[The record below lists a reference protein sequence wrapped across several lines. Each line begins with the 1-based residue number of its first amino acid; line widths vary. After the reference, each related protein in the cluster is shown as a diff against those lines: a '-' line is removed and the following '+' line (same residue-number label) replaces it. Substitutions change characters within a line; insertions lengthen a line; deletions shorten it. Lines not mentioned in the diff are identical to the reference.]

1 MSLSFAAVDIHIPG
15 AEHGESKSC
24 AAWQAFDTWHLHPE
38 RQRATSGAIRQ
49 KTMSLWGAN
58 P

>member
-1 MSLSFAAVDIHIPG
+1 MLLELGLGIAKAAQHPPVP
-15 AEHGESKSC
+15 
-24 AAWQAFDTWHLHPE
+24 WHLHPE

-49 KTMSLWGAN
+49 KNMSLWGAN

>member
-1 MSLSFAAVDIHIPG
+1 MLLELGMGKAKAAQHAP
-15 AEHGESKSC
+15 
-24 AAWQAFDTWHLHPE
+24 DTWHLHPE

-49 KTMSLWGAN
+49 KNMSLWGAN